1 MSELAA
7 LRLLSHL
14 HANQSA
20 CHGFMEAGRRQDSQI
35 RDKEQFIRRSASI
48 RVLSFF
54 FLMCTMFKIFI
65 EFVTTLL
72 LVYVLVFWPQG
83 MCTPCIGRQSVT
95 HWTTR
100 EVPRVLSFLGYLNPS
115 SHRVM
120 SREPYGTCTHSELH
134 YKIRSLSLD
143 NLNC

>member
-1 MSELAA
+1 MLTSQPAMVSWRLAEDKTPRSETKNS
-7 LRLLSHL
+7 LLD
-14 HANQSA
+14 
-20 CHGFMEAGRRQDSQI
+20 EAQ
-35 RDKEQFIRRSASI
+35 
-48 RVLSFF
+48 VLEYYLFF

-72 LVYVLVFWPQG
+72 LVYVLGFWPQG
-83 MCTPCIGRQSVT
+83 MCTPSIGRQSVT